1 MSASLT
7 SFESNSKEKR
17 LMSPSQ
23 DLHSSVPTKPFH
35 LLAPSSSIQKKMK
48 LIPVEK
54 KISYSNGFPLL
65 KLQSSYQV
73 KPAFLHPTE
82 MSSAFARPPLVPRI
96 AWSSSDYVWNHQ
108 SSYTP
113 KKSKPEEDFHRSS
126 YNPEIQRHMHEEEER
141 WAETV
146 LKGPLKHLNSDQCEG
161 QQEDSP
167 QLQFPAN
174 VNVFKA
180 PTTQNLAAIPLLH
193 LQLDPVPR
201 VPPAVRQPI
210 STTLIPVK
218 PETKD
223 ADSRETLQDAGISLL
238 KINLPQNK
246 KVLDF
251 NNVFF

>member
-7 SFESNSKEKR
+7 LLESNSKETG

-23 DLHSSVPTKPFH
+23 DLHFSVPTKPLH
-35 LLAPSSSIQKKMK
+35 LLAPSSGIQKKIK

-65 KLQSSYQV
+65 KLESTCYV

-82 MSSAFARPPLVPRI
+82 MSSAFARPPPVPRV
-96 AWSSSDYVWNHQ
+96 AWSSSDSLGNHQ

-113 KKSKPEEDFHRSS
+113 RKSKAEQDFHRNR
-126 YNPEIQRHMHEEEER
+126 YNLEIPRQIHEEKER

-146 LKGPLKHLNSDQCEG
+146 QKGPPKHLNLDQYER

-167 QLQFPAN
+167 QPQFPAN
-174 VNVFKA
+174 VNVLKA
-180 PTTQNLAAIPLLH
+180 PATRNLAGIPLLH

-201 VPPAVRQPI
+201 VPPVVRQPI
-210 STTLIPVK
+210 TTTLIPVK
-218 PETKD
+218 HATK
-223 ADSRETLQDAGISLL
+223 
-238 KINLPQNK
+238 
-246 KVLDF
+246 
-251 NNVFF
+251 

>member
-7 SFESNSKEKR
+7 LFESNSKETG

-23 DLHSSVPTKPFH
+23 DLHSSVPTKPLH
-35 LLAPSSSIQKKMK
+35 LLAPSPGIQKKMK

-65 KLQSSYQV
+65 KLQSSYHV

-96 AWSSSDYVWNHQ
+96 AWSSSDSLWNHQ
-108 SSYTP
+108 SSSTP
-113 KKSKPEEDFHRSS
+113 RKSKAEENFHRSS
-126 YNPEIQRHMHEEEER
+126 YNPEIPSQRHEEKER

-146 LKGPLKHLNSDQCEG
+146 LEGPLKHLNSDQCEG

-174 VNVFKA
+174 VNVFKT

-201 VPPAVRQPI
+201 VPPAVRHPI
-210 STTLIPVK
+210 TTTLIPVK
-218 PETKD
+218 PATKY

-238 KINLPQNK
+238 QIHLPQNK
-246 KVLDF
+246 KVVDF
-251 NNVFF
+251 NDVFF

>member
-7 SFESNSKEKR
+7 LFESNSKETG

-23 DLHSSVPTKPFH
+23 DLHSSVPTKPLR
-35 LLAPSSSIQKKMK
+35 LLDPSSGIQKIN

-54 KISYSNGFPLL
+54 RISYSNGFPLL
-65 KLQSSYQV
+65 KLQSSSHV

-82 MSSAFARPPLVPRI
+82 MSSAFARPPPVPRI
-96 AWSSSDYVWNHQ
+96 AWSSPDSLCNHQ

-113 KKSKPEEDFHRSS
+113 RKTKAEDFHRSRHS
-126 YNPEIQRHMHEEEER
+126 PEIPRQEHEEKER

-146 LKGPLKHLNSDQCEG
+146 HKGPLKHLDSNQCEA

-167 QLQFPAN
+167 QPQFPA
-174 VNVFKA
+174 NVFKA
-180 PTTQNLAAIPLLH
+180 PTTQNLAAFPLLH

-210 STTLIPVK
+210 TTALIPVK
-218 PETKD
+218 SATK
-223 ADSRETLQDAGISLL
+223 
-238 KINLPQNK
+238 
-246 KVLDF
+246 
-251 NNVFF
+251 